1 MPRRVPQPAAAG
13 APPTPV
19 DLARVREV
27 VREGDP
33 HAGLIGILQRVQDEV
48 GYLPEAVVEEVAR
61 LTGTPSSRL
70 YGIITFYTQF
80 TTEPRGRHHVCV
92 CHGTACHVAGA
103 PLITAALEEE
113 LGITAGQ
120 TRGDLAVSLAVVSC
134 MGACSQAPVLRVG
147 DETHGTMTPDTAR
160 QFARRLVATA
170 GAGTP
175 EGGRSEQG

>member
-1 MPRRVPQPAAAG
+1 MPRRVPRPAAAA

-19 DLARVREV
+19 DLDRVRRV

-33 HAGLIGILQRVQDEV
+33 HAGLIGILQRVQEEV

-61 LTGTPSSRL
+61 LTGVPASRL
-70 YGIITFYTQF
+70 YGIITFYAQF

-113 LGITAGQ
+113 LGIPEGGTTKDMKFTLSSVA
-120 TRGDLAVSLAVVSC
+120 C
-134 MGACSQAPVLRVG
+134 MGACSQAPVMRIG
-147 DETHGTMTPDTAR
+147 DRTYGNLTPDAT
-160 QFARRLVATA
+160 RRIIRDLMEKV
-170 GAGTP
+170 GAKRG
-175 EGGRSEQG
+175 